1 MRNSFS
7 KSLLSAA
14 RNNPKIVLLTG
25 DLGYSVFEEFASEL
39 PNQFLNLGITE
50 QSSISFAAGLAK
62 EGFHPFYYSI
72 ANFPTFRCFE
82 QIRNDVVH
90 MNLPVTIVAVGAG
103 FSYGS
108 AGYSHHLIE
117 DISALRTL
125 SGLKIY
131 SPYDPVNTTECLNQI
146 LNSSNP
152 SYLRIGRGGDPKL
165 EGHLR
170 LEELPDSLSDC
181 DGTILFTGSIGV
193 EVLKAKEQL
202 TGIGININAVSVSNL
217 SQIDPSALKRAVGC
231 NPFIT
236 VEEHVLRGG
245 FGSALIEALECCEK
259 LPRYKRLGISRTEG
273 SLVGSS
279 DFLRKVHRI
288 NSEEILRAFKE
299 IAGIS

>member
-14 RNNPKIVLLTG
+14 QKNPRIVLLTG

-62 EGFHPFYYSI
+62 EGFQPFYYSI
-72 ANFPTFRCFE
+72 SNFSTFRCFE

-117 DISALRTL
+117 DISALRSL

-131 SPYDPVNTTECLNQI
+131 SPFDPVNTTECLNQI
-146 LNSSNP
+146 LSLKNP
-152 SYLRIGRGGDPKL
+152 SYLRIGRGGDPTL

-170 LEELPDSLSDC
+170 LEELPDNLSDS
-181 DGTILFTGSIGV
+181 DGSILFTGSIGA
-193 EVLKAKEQL
+193 EVLKAKDQL
-202 TGIGININAVSVSNL
+202 ARIGIDINAVSVSNL
-217 SQIDPSALKRAVGC
+217 SQIDPSVLKKVLGGK
-231 NPFIT
+231 PFLT
-236 VEEHVLRGG
+236 VEEHVLQGG
-245 FGSALIEALECCEK
+245 FGSALIESLECFEK
-259 LPRYKRLGISRTEG
+259 IPPYRRLGISRTDG

-279 DFLRKVHRI
+279 GFLRKVHGI
-288 NSEEILRAFKE
+288 SPEEISRAFRE
-299 IAGIS
+299 IVGIS